1 MWGEGDIERGL
12 NEQAR
17 IRNQEIEWTM
27 FTIIVTNTHHLNT
40 QSIVKVSLLLVLA
53 KPVGK
58 TILQANTNA
67 EAEGR

>member
-1 MWGEGDIERGL
+1 MGGL

-27 FTIIVTNTHHLNT
+27 FTITNTHHLNT

-53 KPVGK
+53 KQVGK
-58 TILQANTNA
+58 TILQANTKVGMRGV
-67 EAEGR
+67 EKYI

>member
-1 MWGEGDIERGL
+1 MK
-12 NEQAR
+12 QAR

-58 TILQANTNA
+58 TILQANTIV
-67 EAEGR
+67 G